1 MKPKNIMEV
10 KIAYTFLFTL
20 LDDTVLVAM
29 GRKIIMHEI
38 WENLK
43 LTYAKVSIVNQILV
57 WIRLATMKE
66 G

>member
-1 MKPKNIMEV
+1 MKPKNVMEV

-29 GRKIIMHEI
+29 GRKIIMHQI

-57 WIRLATMKE
+57 
-66 G
+66 